1 MNNRSSLPSSTQ
13 PLSPPAPYGIIFR
26 KLHYLRGITEV
37 PSIVVVWHH
46 SNSAVGGDWC
56 STPLRYFAPAE
67 AVGETGLHSA
77 QRGIAQLGTLLRR
90 SAYIA
95 RGRVRSSS
103 SFPLLARLRNW
114 CDLGPPEGV
123 TSRPNR
129 GAAGRGRTTRLA
141 APPTALN
148 PMVARAHRHPGASH
162 LLMSTQR
169 VSGL

>member
-1 MNNRSSLPSSTQ
+1 MW
-13 PLSPPAPYGIIFR
+13 Y
-26 KLHYLRGITEV
+26 Y
-37 PSIVVVWHH
+37 
-46 SNSAVGGDWC
+46 SNFAVGGDWC

-77 QRGIAQLGTLLRR
+77 QRGIAQLGTLLRG

-95 RGRVRSSS
+95 RGGGRFLSSL
-103 SFPLLARLRNW
+103 PLLARLRNP

-129 GAAGRGRTTRLA
+129 GAAGRGIA

-162 LLMSTQR
+162 LSMSTQR

>member
-1 MNNRSSLPSSTQ
+1 MWRS
-13 PLSPPAPYGIIFR
+13 AI
-26 KLHYLRGITEV
+26 
-37 PSIVVVWHH
+37 
-46 SNSAVGGDWC
+46 GGDWC

-67 AVGETGLHSA
+67 AVGETGMHSA
-77 QRGIAQLGTLLRR
+77 QRGIAQLGTLLRG

-95 RGRVRSSS
+95 RGRGRSSS
-103 SFPLLARLRNW
+103 SFRLLARLRKW

-162 LLMSTQR
+162 LSMSTQR
-169 VSGL
+169 VSGLWTITITITTVDYSRL